1 MLIDV
6 VKVEVL
12 LVDVEQLDYE
22 GTADEF
28 GLLQHLALFLLQF
41 SQRMERLNILNFC
54 GRGSGHVFVEW
65 VALVLDLQNS
75 LEHGGRKYWL

>member
-28 GLLQHLALFLLQF
+28 GLLQHLALF
-41 SQRMERLNILNFC
+41 SCSSRK
-54 GRGSGHVFVEW
+54 EW
-65 VALVLDLQNS
+65 KD
-75 LEHGGRKYWL
+75 